1 MVISAPA
8 WHTAAMPSM
17 TTIKVQASTRDGV
30 RALAERQGMDMDA
43 AIRWMTA
50 LAERELHFAELE
62 AAMAANPPDESY
74 LAELADW
81 ESEAWSGVELSALA
95 ALPREGASAARG
107 E

>member
-1 MVISAPA
+1 
-8 WHTAAMPSM
+8 MPSM